1 MANEEQQKGLEIEMS
16 AEVAQGKYA
25 NLALIAHGPNEFF
38 IDMICVAPNMPKA
51 KVQSRIIMT
60 PENAKNLMMAITE
73 NVRKYE
79 QNFGTITPKKPAAPR
94 QDAQFQFLGT
104 KKHEA

>member
-60 PENAKNLMMAITE
+60 PENAKNLMMAVTE
-73 NVRKYE
+73 SR
-79 QNFGTITPKKPAAPR
+79 ILALSRPKSLPHHAKTR
-94 QDAQFQFLGT
+94 NSSF
-104 KKHEA
+104 